1 MAPPSPIKCFFIQG
15 ENVLDKP
22 IQKRIWTPGR
32 IILLAF
38 SLLSLVSLIYLFTTR
53 SGKTRL
59 KADPSRMTFSK
70 VGYGEFREYY
80 PFDAKVEPVTSVY
93 LDVETGGRV
102 EAIFAEGGKFVQK
115 GDLILRFSNTNLQRS
130 SIDSERGLL
139 ETLNLQRNTQFDRA
153 QNRLLLKDALVDLNY
168 QILKLEDKFRRY
180 GALGEKSGVLSEEEL
195 KTVRD
200 ELEYKRKK
208 KELLEERI
216 RQEDQL
222 SQTQLEQTNKS
233 VDRLNRSLD
242 LLAKT
247 VESMDVRAPISGY
260 LSSIDADIGQNIGP
274 GKRIGQIDLLDKL
287 KLRAGIDQYYIAKV
301 QVGTKGKFSLEGISY
316 TVEVQKIY
324 PEVKDDK
331 FTVDLTFTG
340 EIPGAIKRGQTL
352 TVELDFSES
361 GKSLVVSK
369 GGFYNQTNGR
379 WVYLLSEDRLS
390 AIRTNIRTGRQN
402 PRDIEVLEG
411 LREGDW
417 VISSGYDSFNEVDS
431 LIFPQS
437 VHLEK

>member
-1 MAPPSPIKCFFIQG
+1 
-15 ENVLDKP
+15 LDKP
-22 IQKRIWTPGR
+22 IQKKTWTPGR
-32 IILLAF
+32 IILLSC
-38 SLLSLVSLIYLFTTR
+38 SLLILASLVYLFTTR
-53 SGKTRL
+53 SGKSRL

-102 EAIFAEGGKFVQK
+102 DAIFAEGGKYINK
-115 GDLILRFSNTNLQRS
+115 GDPILRFSNTTLQRS

-139 ETLNLQRNTQFDRA
+139 ETLNIQRDTQFNRA

-168 QILKLEDKFRRY
+168 QILRLEDKFKRY
-180 GALGEKSGVLSEEEL
+180 GALGTHSGVLSDEEL
-195 KTVRD
+195 KTVKD
-200 ELEYKRKK
+200 ELEYKKNK

-222 SQTQLEQTNKS
+222 SQTQVEQADKS
-233 VDRLNRSLD
+233 VQRLNKSLD

-247 VESMDVRAPISGY
+247 VESLDLRAPISGY
-260 LSSIDADIGQNIGP
+260 LSSIEAQIGQNIGP

-301 QVGTKGKFSLEGISY
+301 QQGTKGKFTLEGQSY
-316 TVEVQKIY
+316 PVEVLKIY

-331 FTVDLTFTG
+331 FAVDLAFAG
-340 EIPGAIKRGQTL
+340 DMPAGIKRGQTL

-379 WVYLLSEDRLS
+379 WIYLVSEDRLS
-390 AIRTNIRTGRQN
+390 ANRINIRTGRQN

-417 VISSGYDSFNEVDS
+417 IITSGYDSFNEVDS
-431 LIFPQS
+431 LLFPQP
-437 VHLEK
+437 VQLGN

>member
-1 MAPPSPIKCFFIQG
+1 
-15 ENVLDKP
+15 
-22 IQKRIWTPGR
+22 
-32 IILLAF
+32 
-38 SLLSLVSLIYLFTTR
+38 
-53 SGKTRL
+53 
-59 KADPSRMTFSK
+59 MTFSK

-102 EAIFAEGGKFVQK
+102 DAIFAEGGKYINK
-115 GDLILRFSNTNLQRS
+115 GDPILRFSNTTLQRS

-139 ETLNLQRNTQFDRA
+139 ETLNIQRDTQFNRA

-168 QILKLEDKFRRY
+168 QILRLEDKFKRY
-180 GALGEKSGVLSEEEL
+180 GALGTHSGVLSDEEL
-195 KTVRD
+195 KTVKD
-200 ELEYKRKK
+200 ELEYKKNK

-222 SQTQLEQTNKS
+222 SQTQVEQADKS
-233 VDRLNRSLD
+233 VQRLNKSLD

-247 VESMDVRAPISGY
+247 VESLDLRAPISGY
-260 LSSIDADIGQNIGP
+260 LSSIEAQIGQNIGP

-301 QVGTKGKFSLEGISY
+301 QQGTKGKFTLEGQSY
-316 TVEVQKIY
+316 PVEVLKIY

-331 FTVDLTFTG
+331 FAVDLAFAG
-340 EIPGAIKRGQTL
+340 DMPAGIKRGQTL

-379 WVYLLSEDRLS
+379 WIYLVSEDRLS
-390 AIRTNIRTGRQN
+390 ANRINIRTGRQN

-417 VISSGYDSFNEVDS
+417 IITSGYDSFNEADS
-431 LIFPQS
+431 LLFPQP
-437 VHLEK
+437 VQLGN

>member
-1 MAPPSPIKCFFIQG
+1 
-15 ENVLDKP
+15 
-22 IQKRIWTPGR
+22 
-32 IILLAF
+32 
-38 SLLSLVSLIYLFTTR
+38 
-53 SGKTRL
+53 
-59 KADPSRMTFSK
+59 MTFSK

-102 EAIFAEGGKFVQK
+102 DAIFAEGGKYINK
-115 GDLILRFSNTNLQRS
+115 GDPILRFSNTTLQRS

-139 ETLNLQRNTQFDRA
+139 ETLNIQRDTQFNRA

-168 QILKLEDKFRRY
+168 QILRLEDKFKRY
-180 GALGEKSGVLSEEEL
+180 GALGTHSGVLSDEEL
-195 KTVRD
+195 KTVKD
-200 ELEYKRKK
+200 ELEYKKNK

-222 SQTQLEQTNKS
+222 SQTQVEQADKS
-233 VDRLNRSLD
+233 VQRLNKSLD

-247 VESMDVRAPISGY
+247 VESLDLRAPISGY
-260 LSSIDADIGQNIGP
+260 LSSIEAQIGQNIGP

-301 QVGTKGKFSLEGISY
+301 QQGTKGKFTLEGQSY
-316 TVEVQKIY
+316 PVEVLKIY

-331 FTVDLTFTG
+331 FAVDLAFAG
-340 EIPGAIKRGQTL
+340 DMPAGIKRGQTL

-379 WVYLLSEDRLS
+379 WIYLVSEDRLS
-390 AIRTNIRTGRQN
+390 ANRINIRTGRQN

-417 VISSGYDSFNEVDS
+417 IITSGYDSFNEVDS
-431 LIFPQS
+431 LLFPQP
-437 VHLEK
+437 VQLGN